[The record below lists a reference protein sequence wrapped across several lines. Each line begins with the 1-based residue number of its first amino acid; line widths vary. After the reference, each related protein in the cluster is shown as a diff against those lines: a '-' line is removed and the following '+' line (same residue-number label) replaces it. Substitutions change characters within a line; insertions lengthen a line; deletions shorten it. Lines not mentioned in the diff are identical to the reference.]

1 MEKQTLK
8 TYLQEITDFC
18 QTVEVLMQGN
28 EHLPLSDLKGHLV
41 GLPAHDVIM
50 GCLNRDDL
58 DWLLRVTW
66 SKFSTLKDSQEW
78 NELFDELVD
87 IQNNGYHDHHDLI
100 TITDF
105 MGSLEELE
113 AHVKANRR

>member
-18 QTVEVLMQGN
+18 HALKVRLEKDSSLTLNGLRDRSASLAAHERVLDV
-28 EHLPLSDLKGHLV
+28 LSLAD
-41 GLPAHDVIM
+41 I
-50 GCLNRDDL
+50 
-58 DWLLRVTW
+58 DWLVRSVW
-66 SKFSTLKDSQEW
+66 SKFSKLKDSQEW

-87 IQNNGYHDHHDLI
+87 IQNNGSHDHHDLI